1 MSGLAKPM
9 AGNGAQVVKMTTPER
24 EGQVEPL
31 SFHVKQAMERYF
43 VQLNGHSP
51 GGLYD
56 FVLGEVER
64 PLLEVVMK
72 RTRGN
77 ISKAAQYLGLNRA
90 TLRKKLERYGL
101 HE

>member
-1 MSGLAKPM
+1 MSMMAKSTI
-9 AGNGAQVVKMTTPER
+9 GTAQIVPLNPER
-24 EGQVEPL
+24 EAASEPL
-31 SFHVKQAMERYF
+31 SFHVKEALETYF
-43 VQLNGHSP
+43 VRLNGHRP

-56 FVLGEVER
+56 FVLSEVER
-64 PLLEVVMK
+64 PMLEVVMK

-101 HE
+101 TD

>member
-1 MSGLAKPM
+1 MSMM
-9 AGNGAQVVKMTTPER
+9 ATSTTGTAQIVPLISER
-24 EGQVEPL
+24 EAASEPL
-31 SFHVKQAMERYF
+31 SFHVKEALETYF
-43 VQLNGHSP
+43 VRLNGHRP

-56 FVLGEVER
+56 FVLSEVER
-64 PLLEVVMK
+64 PMLEVVMK

-101 HE
+101 TD

>member
-1 MSGLAKPM
+1 MSGALKPA
-9 AGNGAQVVKMTTPER
+9 AGAAAQVVKMVSPER
-24 EGQVEPL
+24 EAPAEPL

-43 VQLNGHSP
+43 VQLNGHTP

-90 TLRKKLERYGL
+90 TLRKKLARYGL
-101 HE
+101 NQ

>member
-1 MSGLAKPM
+1 MSGLAKPVP
-9 AGNGAQVVKMTTPER
+9 GNTAQIVKMGTPER
-24 EGQVEPL
+24 EAPIEPL

-51 GGLYD
+51 GGLYE

-101 HE
+101 NQ

>member
-1 MSGLAKPM
+1 MSGLATP
-9 AGNGAQVVKMTTPER
+9 ATGSTQVVNFVSER
-24 EGQVEPL
+24 DAKPEPL

-43 VQLNGHSP
+43 IQLNGHSP

-56 FVLGEVER
+56 FVLSEVER

-101 HE
+101 ND

>member
-1 MSGLAKPM
+1 MSSPAKPI
-9 AGNGAQVVKMTTPER
+9 ATSTAQIVTLLQER
-24 EGQVEPL
+24 EAQPL
-31 SFHVKQAMERYF
+31 SHHVKQALERYF
-43 VQLNGHSP
+43 NQLNGHDP

-56 FVLGEVER
+56 FVLAEVER

-101 HE
+101 NP

>member
-1 MSGLAKPM
+1 MSGLAKPV
-9 AGNGAQVVKMTTPER
+9 ASSAQIINLAADR
-24 EGQVEPL
+24 EAPTEPL

-101 HE
+101 NH